1 MLDPLAQRSVATD
14 ALACAAFVV
23 NFVFAHRLGDYFGAQ
38 LGEVRPSPLLH
49 FWSLAVEEQFY
60 LVWPLTLLV
69 ATRRPRQ
76 YRRLLLTVILA
87 GAAVSL
93 LVSIWLTAVRP
104 TWAFYLLPARMGELL
119 AGAALAA
126 AGPAFRA
133 VDARLRA
140 GLGWFGLFAVAVAV
154 LRYDASTPFPGSA
167 VLLPVLGTVLV
178 LIAGGAGALAVGPV
192 AALRHPVAQWIGHR
206 SYAIYLWHWP
216 ALVLFAA
223 RYGPLSLA
231 QRLAVVALSVG
242 LAAAT
247 SAYIEDPVRH
257 LRWLAVRPARGLA
270 LGGALCS
277 LALGVGGLAR
287 ATGPVL
293 DSGAVAAAPVLAVA
307 APDPATGTTTVVP
320 TTATPGAAPTTAA
333 ASATPVT
340 LDALA
345 GSDLSALVAA
355 NQRVLAQGIA
365 IDEVPSNLN
374 PSLGQA
380 GADRAE
386 IYADGCVNI
395 GVDANV
401 HATGDSCRYG
411 SPDAPVRVVLFGDSH
426 AAQWFPALQEIVED
440 RGDQLTVLTKG
451 GCPTA
456 AVSIPT
462 ATLARTCP
470 QWRDARHRPARRRT
484 SRCRD
489 RQRVL
494 GLSQHRRRVGAG
506 LRRHP
511 VAPGAAHRT
520 PDRPRRQ
527 PAGAGRPGRMPVGPP
542 AQRRGVRGR
551 SRRRRRGEPHRR
563 RAARRRSL
571 RGDVRRHHRLAVHR
585 QQVPGDDRQP
595 AAVPR
600 HDPPDHVRHAVV
612 RAAARREHAVV
623 TTWS

>member
-1 MLDPLAQRSVATD
+1 MVVLFHARVPGFEGGFVGVDVFFVVSGFLITRLLLTELARTGTISLSSFWARRARRLLPASVLVLAVTVAISRLMLDPLAQRSVATD
-14 ALACAAFVV
+14 ALACAAFVS

-38 LGEVRPSPLLH
+38 LGELRPSPLLH

-60 LVWPLTLLV
+60 LVWPLTLFV

-76 YRRLLLTVILA
+76 FRRLLLTVILA

-126 AGPAFRA
+126 AGPAFRS

-140 GLGWFGLFAVAVAV
+140 GLGWFGLFAVSVAV

-178 LIAGGAGALAVGPV
+178 LVAGGAGGLAVGPV
-192 AALRHPVAQWIGHR
+192 AALRHPAAQWIGHR
-206 SYAIYLWHWP
+206 SYTIYLWHWP

-223 RYGPLSLA
+223 RYGPLSLT

-247 SAYIEDPVRH
+247 TAYIEDPVRH

-307 APDPATGTTTVVP
+307 APDPATGTTRR
-320 TTATPGAAPTTAA
+320 ADDRDARAAPTATTAP

-340 LDALA
+340 LDAARGERPLGPSGGEPA
-345 GSDLSALVAA
+345 GARTGDRHRRRAVQPESVARPGRRRPGRDLRRRLRQHRRRRQRARQRRLVPLREPRRAGA
-355 NQRVLAQGIA
+355 RGAVRRLPRGAVVPGVAGDRRGPRRPAHRAHQGWLPHRGGV
-365 IDEVPSNLN
+365 DPD
-374 PSLGQA
+374 GDA
-380 GADRAE
+380 GAD
-386 IYADGCVNI
+386 V
-395 GVDANV
+395 
-401 HATGDSCRYG
+401 S
-411 SPDAPVRVVLFGDSH
+411 
-426 AAQWFPALQEIVED
+426 
-440 RGDQLTVLTKG
+440 TV
-451 GCPTA
+451 
-456 AVSIPT
+456 
-462 ATLARTCP
+462 AR
-470 QWRDARHRPARRRT
+470 RRHRPARRRT
-484 SRCRD
+484 SRRRD
-489 RQRVL
+489 RQRVV

-506 LRRHP
+506 LRRH
-511 VAPGAAHRT
+511 AC
-520 PDRPRRQ
+520 
-527 PAGAGRPGRMPVGPP
+527 
-542 AQRRGVRGR
+542 
-551 SRRRRRGEPHRR
+551 
-563 RAARRRSL
+563 RALRRSP
-571 RGDVRRHHRLAVHR
+571 AV
-585 QQVPGDDRQP
+585 
-595 AAVPR
+595 
-600 HDPPDHVRHAVV
+600 
-612 RAAARREHAVV
+612 
-623 TTWS
+623 

>member
-1 MLDPLAQRSVATD
+1 MP
-14 ALACAAFVV
+14 
-23 NFVFAHRLGDYFGAQ
+23 G
-38 LGEVRPSPLLH
+38 
-49 FWSLAVEEQFY
+49 
-60 LVWPLTLLV
+60 
-69 ATRRPRQ
+69 
-76 YRRLLLTVILA
+76 
-87 GAAVSL
+87 
-93 LVSIWLTAVRP
+93 
-104 TWAFYLLPARMGELL
+104 
-119 AGAALAA
+119 
-126 AGPAFRA
+126 
-133 VDARLRA
+133 LRA
-140 GLGWFGLFAVAVAV
+140 GLGWFGLFAVSVAV

-178 LIAGGAGALAVGPV
+178 LIAGGVGGLAVGPV

-206 SYAIYLWHWP
+206 SYTIYLWHWP

-247 SAYIEDPVRH
+247 TAYIEDPVRH

-293 DSGAVAAAPVLAVA
+293 DSGAVAAAPVLAVS

-320 TTATPGAAPTTAA
+320 TTATPGAAPATTAA

-345 GSDLSALVAA
+345 GSDLSGLVAA
-355 NQRVLAQGIA
+355 NQRVLAQGVA
-365 IDEVPSNLN
+365 IDDVPSNLN

-426 AAQWFPALQEIVED
+426 AAQWFPALKEIVED

-456 AVSIPT
+456 AVPIPT

-470 QWRDARHRPARRRT
+470 QWRDAAIALLAAERPDVVIVSGWSGYPNTDDEWAQGFDDT
-484 SRCRD
+484 LSRLAPLTGRLI
-489 RQRVL
+489 VL
-494 GLSQHRRRVGAG
+494 G
-506 LRRHP
+506 
-511 VAPGAAHRT
+511 
-520 PDRPRRQ
+520 DN
-527 PAGAGRPGRMPVGPP
+527 PP
-542 AQRRGVRGR
+542 AQDDPAGCLSGHLR
-551 SRRRRRGEPHRR
+551 SAEACV
-563 RAARRRSL
+563 AARADVVAASRIDVERR
-571 RGDVRRHHRLAVHR
+571 V
-585 QQVPGDDRQP
+585 
-595 AAVPR
+595 
-600 HDPPDHVRHAVV
+600 
-612 RAAARREHAVV
+612 AARYGATFVD
-623 TTWS
+623 TTDWLCTDSKCPVMIGNLLLYRDMTHLTTFATLWFEPLLAASMQW